1 MKFFQKLSQID
12 RRWIFLLVAL
22 AVFIPLMARMGLPDK
37 PGKYSLQLYDAV
49 ERVPANSQPVLI
61 SADYS
66 PSMMPELHPM
76 FMAMARHCLA
86 RKVRLMVMTLDP
98 TGAGLAENALGQ
110 ITGEINAAARGPAD
124 SVIYGRDYVFL
135 GFKAGTAIVMMTI
148 GENLRQAYPA
158 DAYGTPLDSLPMMAG
173 IRNYADIPL
182 VVSIA
187 GSAVLNYWIVYAGAR
202 YKARVGGGSTAVS
215 SADYYPFLQSGQ
227 MVGLLNG
234 MKGASDYE
242 YLNQR
247 HGYSQAPR
255 VAGKGM
261 DAVSIVHLL
270 IMGFIVLGNI
280 GYFVAKRAA
289 QPNAGKE

>member
-12 RRWIFLLVAL
+12 RRWIYLLVAL
-22 AVFIPLMARMGLPDK
+22 AVIVPLMARMGLPDA
-37 PGKYSLQLYDAV
+37 PGKYSLQLFDAV
-49 ERVPANSQPVLI
+49 DRIPPRSQPVLI

-98 TGAGLAENALGQ
+98 TGAGLAENGLRQ
-110 ITGEINAAARGPAD
+110 ITDEINARAGSAAD
-124 SVIYGRDYVFL
+124 SAVYGRDYVFL
-135 GFKAGTAIVMMTI
+135 GYKPGTAIVMMSI
-148 GENLRQAYPA
+148 GENIRQAYPA
-158 DAYGTPLDSLPMMAG
+158 DAYGTPLDSLPMMRDV
-173 IRNYADIPL
+173 RNYADIPL
-182 VVSIA
+182 VNCIA

-202 YKARVGGGSTAVS
+202 YRARVGGGSTAVS

-242 YLNQR
+242 FLNQQR
-247 HGYSQAPR
+247 GYSSAPR

-270 IMGFIVLGNI
+270 IMGFIVLGNV
-280 GYFVAKRAA
+280 GYFVTKKSA
-289 QPNAGKE
+289 QQKAGEE

>member
-1 MKFFQKLSQID
+1 MKFFEKLSQID
-12 RRWIFLLVAL
+12 RRYIYLLVAL
-22 AVFIPLMARMGLPDK
+22 AVFIPLVVRMGLPDK

-49 ERVPANSQPVLI
+49 ERIQPSSQPVLI

-66 PSMMPELHPM
+66 PSMMPELDPM
-76 FMAMARHCLA
+76 FRAMVRHCLA

-98 TGAGLAENALGQ
+98 TGAGLAESALNQ
-110 ITGEINAAARGPAD
+110 IALE
-124 SVIYGRDYVFL
+124 YGAVYGKDYVFL
-135 GFKAGTAIVMMTI
+135 GYKVGSAIVIMSM
-148 GENLRQAYPA
+148 GENIRQAYPA
-158 DAYGTPLDSLPMMAG
+158 DAYGTPIDSLPMMTD

-182 VVSIA
+182 VVDVA
-187 GSAVLNYWIVYAGAR
+187 GSAVIQNWVIFAGAR
-202 YKARVGGGSTAVS
+202 YKARVGAGCTAVS

-242 YLNQR
+242 YLNAK
-247 HGYSQAPR
+247 HGYTAVPR

-280 GYFVAKRAA
+280 GYFVTKKQA
-289 QPNAGKE
+289 QPK